1 MMKAGIKKTGLK
13 GLSLALLTLGLGL
26 VMNNG
31 ARAAEYSDCTVK
43 EFEPSG
49 QLERRLSY
57 GAYGQW
63 NDTFS
68 ESMITVNDPQ
78 QQPVEYYS
86 ISKQPV
92 NAEPR
97 QLVLFLHGFPEF
109 AWAWE
114 EQLEYFGDEYHAVA
128 LDLKGHHYSDKPKSI
143 AEYDFIKLAREL
155 KEVVGCLGYESL
167 TLVGHDFGGVLAY
180 TFGMLYPE
188 MLNGMVILNAPHPY
202 IFGREYNNP
211 EGDQKEKSQY
221 MEYAQGD
228 GIFDQAKFF
237 KVMFS
242 DDALLGSDFYA
253 GKRKFRLMG
262 EGWSSLS
269 AWNRMKSYYRAM
281 DFPPSADEYKPIPSQ
296 MQKSMMTI
304 HAPTLVLWGENDP
317 YMSNKLLDG
326 LEEFAPDLEVKT
338 FSEHTHWITHELTD
352 LNLYIEGFLNQH
364 SK

>member
-1 MMKAGIKKTGLK
+1 
-13 GLSLALLTLGLGL
+13 
-26 VMNNG
+26 MNNG
-31 ARAAEYSDCTVK
+31 ASATENSDCAVN

-49 QLERRLSY
+49 KLERRLSY

-92 NAEPR
+92 NAEPH

-128 LDLKGHHYSDKPKSI
+128 LDLKGHHYSAKPKSI

-155 KEVVGCLGYESL
+155 KEVVRCLGYESL

-211 EGDQKEKSQY
+211 EGDQKEKSKY

-228 GIFDQAKFF
+228 GVFDQTKFF
-237 KVMFS
+237 KIMFS

-253 GKRKFRLMG
+253 GKRKLRLMG

-281 DFPPSADEYKPIPSQ
+281 DFPPSANEYKPTPSQ

-326 LEEFAPDLEVKT
+326 LEEFVPELEVKR
-338 FSEHTHWITHELTD
+338 FPEHTHWITHELTD
-352 LNLYIEGFLNQH
+352 LNLYLEEFLN
-364 SK
+364 